1 MFGALM
7 LKRKAYDRLVEWK
20 ERPNHK
26 SLLIRGQRQV
36 GKTFIIQEFAKT
48 YENSTYVDL
57 SKNARMRRAFRESI
71 EVEDILEALMLQDR
85 AFDPCPGR
93 CLIIL
98 DEIQS
103 SPRARQ
109 ALKSFTEDERFDVVA
124 SGSLLDVPLRARAYD
139 DADEGEQD
147 PDEAVPLIPVGYE
160 EHMRMYSLDFEEFLW
175 AKGYREATISKVRD
189 SVRQHVPL
197 SGALLD
203 AMNDEFREFT
213 MFGGMPEPVSRLVA
227 GEGLR
232 SVIRAMDDVVSS
244 NHNDISKYAEEREA
258 LRIRKTLE
266 SIPMQLSQSN
276 KKFMYSRID
285 GNRKSREGAR
295 KYQESLLWIEGSGI
309 GNMCHQLR
317 DISIPVSISSNPDQF
332 KVYLSDTG
340 MLVRMMDGDGMR
352 AMDAIR
358 TGDVGFNQGSLTE
371 NVVAEC
377 LMKAGIERN
386 YYIHRKE
393 PGRMELDFVIDL
405 GSETAAIEVK
415 SGRDRE
421 APSLSKTIGDGRFQ
435 RRIMFE
441 RSNISVGDDGVE
453 HYPLFAAAFVRDMA
467 KPDGWIDEYVCG
479 KAEALSEDRE

>member
-1 MFGALM
+1 MCSVLM
-7 LKRKAYDRLVEWK
+7 LRRKAYDRLVEWK
-20 ERPNHK
+20 GRQDHK

-36 GKTFIIQEFAKT
+36 GKTFIIREFSKT

-57 SKNARMRRAFRESI
+57 SSNARMRRAFRDSI
-71 EVEDILEALMLQDR
+71 EVEDVLEALMLQDR
-85 AFDPCPGR
+85 TFDPYSGR

-103 SPRARQ
+103 SPWARQ
-109 ALKSFTEDERFDVVA
+109 ALKSFTEDGRFDVIA
-124 SGSLLDVPLRARAYD
+124 SGSLPDVPLRARAYD
-139 DADEGEQD
+139 ELDER
-147 PDEAVPLIPVGYE
+147 DERGRDDAVPLIPVGYE

-175 AKGYREATISKVRD
+175 AKGYGDATIAKVRE
-189 SVRQHVPL
+189 SIRQRVPL
-197 SGALLD
+197 SGVLLD
-203 AMNDEFREFT
+203 AMNDEFREYT
-213 MFGGMPEPVSRLVA
+213 MFGGMPEPVSKLVA

-232 SVIRAMDDVVSS
+232 SVIKAIDDVVAS
-244 NHNDISKYAEEREA
+244 NYNDISKYAEEGEV
-258 LRIRKTLE
+258 LKIRKMLE

-276 KKFMYSRID
+276 KKFMYSRIE

-317 DISIPVSISSNPDQF
+317 DITVPVSMSSNPDQF
-332 KVYLSDTG
+332 KVYISDTG
-340 MLVRMMDGDGMR
+340 MLVRMMDGDGVR

-358 TGDVGFNQGSLTE
+358 TGDIGFNQGSLTE

-377 LMKAGIERN
+377 LMKSGIDRN

-435 RRIMFE
+435 RRLMFE
-441 RSNISVGDDGVE
+441 RSNISVDENGIE
-453 HYPLFAAAFVRDMA
+453 HYPLFAAAFVRDMVRS
-467 KPDGWIDEYVCG
+467 DDWVEDYSCRR
-479 KAEALSEDRE
+479 AEPGRGL

>member
-1 MFGALM
+1 M
-7 LKRKAYDRLVEWK
+7 LRRKAYDRLVEWK
-20 ERPNHK
+20 GRQDHK

-36 GKTFIIQEFAKT
+36 GKTFIIREFSKT

-57 SKNARMRRAFRESI
+57 SSNARMRRAFRDSI
-71 EVEDILEALMLQDR
+71 EVEDVLEALMLQDR
-85 AFDPCPGR
+85 TFDPYSGR

-103 SPRARQ
+103 SPWARQ
-109 ALKSFTEDERFDVVA
+109 ALKSFTEDGRFDVIA
-124 SGSLLDVPLRARAYD
+124 SGSLPDVPLRARAYD
-139 DADEGEQD
+139 ESDER
-147 PDEAVPLIPVGYE
+147 DERGRDDAVPLIPVGYE

-175 AKGYREATISKVRD
+175 AKGYGDATIAKVRE
-189 SVRQHVPL
+189 SIRQRVPL
-197 SGALLD
+197 SGVLLD
-203 AMNDEFREFT
+203 AMNDEFREYT
-213 MFGGMPEPVSRLVA
+213 MFGGMPEPVSKLVA

-232 SVIRAMDDVVSS
+232 SVIKAMDDVVAS
-244 NHNDISKYAEEREA
+244 NYNDISKYAEEGEV
-258 LRIRKTLE
+258 LKIRKTLE

-276 KKFMYSRID
+276 KKFMYSRIE

-317 DISIPVSISSNPDQF
+317 DITVPVSMSSNPDQF
-332 KVYLSDTG
+332 KVYISDTG
-340 MLVRMMDGDGMR
+340 MLVRMMDGDGVR

-358 TGDVGFNQGSLTE
+358 TGDIGFNQGSLTE

-377 LMKAGIERN
+377 LMKSGIDRN

-435 RRIMFE
+435 RRLMFE
-441 RSNISVGDDGVE
+441 RSNISVDENGVE
-453 HYPLFAAAFVRDMA
+453 HYPLFAAAFVRDMGRS
-467 KPDGWIDEYVCG
+467 DDRVEDYSCRR
-479 KAEALSEDRE
+479 AEPGRGL

>member
-1 MFGALM
+1 M
-7 LKRKAYDRLVEWK
+7 LRRKAYDRLVEWK
-20 ERPNHK
+20 ERPGHK

-36 GKTFIIQEFAKT
+36 GKTFIIREFAKT

-85 AFDPCPGR
+85 AFDPSPGG

-109 ALKSFTEDERFDVVA
+109 ALKSFTEDGRFDVVA

-139 DADEGEQD
+139 DADEGEEEDQD
-147 PDEAVPLIPVGYE
+147 DAVPLIPVGYE

-175 AKGYREATISKVRD
+175 AKGYRDTMISKVRE
-189 SVRQHVPL
+189 SVRRRVPL

-213 MFGGMPEPVSRLVA
+213 MFGGMPEPVSKLVS

-232 SVIRAMDDVVSS
+232 SVIRAMDDVVTS
-244 NHNDISKYAEEREA
+244 NYNDISKYAEEGEA

-317 DISIPVSISSNPDQF
+317 EISVPVSMSSNPDQF

-340 MLVRMMDGDGMR
+340 MLVRMMDGDGVR

-377 LMKAGIERN
+377 LMKAGVERN

-421 APSLSKTIGDGRFQ
+421 APSLSKTIGDDRFH

-441 RSNISVGDDGVE
+441 RSNISVDDDGVE
-453 HYPLFAAAFVRDMA
+453 HYPLFAAAFIRDMA
-467 KPDGWIDEYVCG
+467 RSDDWVDDYVSR
-479 KAEALSEDRE
+479 KADPGEDDS

>member
-1 MFGALM
+1 MCGVLM
-7 LKRKAYDRLVEWK
+7 LRRKAYDRLVEWK
-20 ERPNHK
+20 GRQDHK

-36 GKTFIIQEFAKT
+36 GKTFIIREFSKT

-57 SKNARMRRAFRESI
+57 SSNARMRRAFRDSI
-71 EVEDILEALMLQDR
+71 EVEDVLEALMLQDR
-85 AFDPCPGR
+85 TFDPYSGR

-103 SPRARQ
+103 SPWARQ
-109 ALKSFTEDERFDVVA
+109 ALKSFTEDGRFDVIA
-124 SGSLLDVPLRARAYD
+124 SGSLPDVPLRARAYD
-139 DADEGEQD
+139 ESDER
-147 PDEAVPLIPVGYE
+147 DERGRDDAVPLIPVGYE

-175 AKGYREATISKVRD
+175 AKGYGDATIAKVRE
-189 SVRQHVPL
+189 SIRQRVPL
-197 SGALLD
+197 SGVFLD
-203 AMNDEFREFT
+203 AMNDEFREYT
-213 MFGGMPEPVSRLVA
+213 MFGGMPEPVSKLVT

-232 SVIRAMDDVVSS
+232 SVIKAMDDVVAS
-244 NHNDISKYAEEREA
+244 NYNDISKYAEEGEV
-258 LRIRKTLE
+258 LKIRKTLE

-276 KKFMYSRID
+276 KKFKYSRIE

-317 DISIPVSISSNPDQF
+317 DITVPVSMSSNPDQF
-332 KVYLSDTG
+332 KVYISDTG
-340 MLVRMMDGDGMR
+340 MLVRMMDGDGVR

-358 TGDVGFNQGSLTE
+358 TGDIGFNQGSLTE

-377 LMKAGIERN
+377 LMKSGIDRN

-435 RRIMFE
+435 RRLMFE
-441 RSNISVGDDGVE
+441 RSNISVDENGVE
-453 HYPLFAAAFVRDMA
+453 HYPLFAAAFVRDMGRS
-467 KPDGWIDEYVCG
+467 DDWVEDYSCRR
-479 KAEALSEDRE
+479 AEPGRGL